1 MKWSLVMHIAVLIL
15 RLGMNDISGWLQNVF
30 VSSKGRVT
38 FGYYAVSV
46 SYFEPCTTFWACLMS
61 WVK

>member
-1 MKWSLVMHIAVLIL
+1 MKWSLVMHIAVLIP

-38 FGYYAVSV
+38 SGYYEVTI
-46 SYFEPCTTFWACLMS
+46 SYF
-61 WVK
+61 